1 MFIIDARGKR
11 RLSADQRNGG
21 YRMTKSTFTF
31 EELKRTNHREI
42 KELQDKKFRA
52 FIRYQVWPNHPYYRR
67 MFKEHNVDPFNITC
81 VEDWAKYKLPL
92 VRKVDYKDHLR
103 EFVLNPSEVEGKER
117 EPAEIVGNLMK
128 YCKEAGHTDQYKFIR
143 NNGVKV
149 KLHLGAG
156 SAMNRLK
163 ERMTYLYA
171 PLQFWLSSGRAS
183 GLPTP
188 VFLTRYDNDMLYK
201 NCVKCGQLAIDPWAQ
216 KGWEMISMNLFPAA
230 PHLGWNAVDVG
241 LKQISKF
248 YVGSNAGG
256 AISSE
261 QLVEIAKSFKVNGF
275 AGMPSYLRNRF
286 FKAMRNRDDYEAPEK
301 VVVLLAGEK
310 IYPPVA
316 DDIKNTLIDKGARE
330 VRIIG
335 GYASSESKT
344 SFAVQCNYEGP
355 YHNLSPLLMS
365 WELVKLND
373 DGSYD
378 FVEEGE
384 SGHIVLFHL
393 DGTGSIVEGFML
405 GDVAAGRESGVCP
418 HCGLDGSFF
427 WDVGRTNDA
436 QAQLEVMGLS
446 EKKIKGATVNL
457 TALRTALLSISN
469 VEELQIEVAKE
480 DMNDPYSMD
489 VLNLYVAPRSAQESN
504 QDTLIL
510 EIQRIT
516 KNTTE
521 ITPRVFIMQFEELL
535 QKAGGMKFMEIV
547 DVRPKPA

>member
-1 MFIIDARGKR
+1 
-11 RLSADQRNGG
+11 
-21 YRMTKSTFTF
+21 MTKSTFTF

-67 MFKEHNVDPFNITC
+67 MFKEQNVDPFNITC
-81 VEDWAKYKLPL
+81 VEDWARYKMPL
-92 VRKVDYKDHLR
+92 VRKVDYKDNLR
-103 EFVLNPSEVEGKER
+103 EFVLNPSEVEGRER
-117 EPAEIVGNLMK
+117 EPTEIVKTLLT
-128 YCKEAGHTDQYKFIR
+128 YTKEAGHTDHYKFIR
-143 NNGVKV
+143 NNGAKV

-156 SAMNRLK
+156 AAMVRLK

-183 GLPTP
+183 GLPSP
-188 VFLTRYDNDMLYK
+188 VFLTRYDNDMLVK
-201 NCVKCGQLAIDPWAQ
+201 NSVKCGQLAVDPFVE
-216 KGWEMISMNLFPAA
+216 KGWEAISMNLFPAA
-230 PHLGWNAVDVG
+230 PHLGWNAVDIG
-241 LKQISKF
+241 LKQLSKF
-248 YVGSNAGG
+248 YLGTNAGG

-261 QLVEIAKSFKVNGF
+261 QLVELAKSFKVNAF

-286 FKAMRNRDDYEAPEK
+286 FRTMRNRSDYEAPEK

-310 IYPPVA
+310 IYPPVV
-316 DDIKNTLIDKGARE
+316 DDIKNILTEKGAKE
-330 VRIIG
+330 VRIVG

-373 DGSYD
+373 DGTYD
-378 FVEEGE
+378 FVEEDE
-384 SGHIVLFHL
+384 SGHVVLFHL

-405 GDVAAGRESGVCP
+405 GDVASRQERGVCP
-418 HCGLDGSFF
+418 HCGLDGPFF

-436 QAQLEVMGLS
+436 QAQIEVMGLS

-457 TALRTALLSISN
+457 TALRTALLSVSD

-480 DMNDPYSMD
+480 DMSDPYSMD
-489 VLNLYVAPRSAQESN
+489 VLNLYVAPKRIQEIN
-504 QDTLIL
+504 QDTLIQ
-510 EIQRIT
+510 EVQRIT

-521 ITPRVFIMQFEELL
+521 ITPRVFIIELEAL
-535 QKAGGMKFMEIV
+535 LRKAGGLKFMEIA